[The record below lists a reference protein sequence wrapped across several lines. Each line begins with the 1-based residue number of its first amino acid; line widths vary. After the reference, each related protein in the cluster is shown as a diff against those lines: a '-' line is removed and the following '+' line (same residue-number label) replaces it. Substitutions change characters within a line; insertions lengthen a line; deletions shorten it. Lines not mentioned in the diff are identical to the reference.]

1 MLAQAR
7 SRLQRLTP
15 PQAQDALAAG
25 ALLVDI
31 RPDWQRAA
39 EGEVP
44 GALLVERNHL
54 EWRFDPACDAR
65 LPQATGYDVQVIVL
79 CSEGYTSSLA
89 ADSLRA
95 LGLHRATDV
104 IGGFH
109 AWSAEGIPVQPAPG
123 VGSGAGT
130 AGSPRVG
137 SAAMTDR
144 RLRVAVVFG
153 GRSSEHAISCVSAGS
168 VLAHLDRARFDVIPV
183 GISADGAW
191 VQGTDEPAELMIRN
205 RKLPAVD
212 GAAAALALPGD
223 PTRRE
228 LVRIEGDRAGEVL
241 SGIDVVFP
249 VLHGAFGEDG
259 TIQGLLELA
268 DLPYVGSGVLASAAG
283 MDKEFARK
291 LLGTEGLPVT
301 DAVVL
306 RADTATLTADQRER
320 LGLPVFVKP
329 ARAGSSMGI
338 TKVVDWSE
346 LPSAIAT
353 ARAVDPKVLIEAA
366 VIGREIECGVLE
378 FPDGRVEASLPAE
391 IRLVAEDS
399 AGWYDFDAKYLD
411 NACEFDIPAKLDDD
425 VAAGLRAMA
434 VSAFRSLDCQGLARV
449 DFFVGP
455 DGALT
460 VNEINTMPGF
470 TPISMYP
477 RMWAVTGV
485 DYPTLLST
493 LIDTA
498 VARGTGLR

>member
-1 MLAQAR
+1 
-7 SRLQRLTP
+7 
-15 PQAQDALAAG
+15 
-25 ALLVDI
+25 
-31 RPDWQRAA
+31 
-39 EGEVP
+39 
-44 GALLVERNHL
+44 
-54 EWRFDPACDAR
+54 
-65 LPQATGYDVQVIVL
+65 
-79 CSEGYTSSLA
+79 
-89 ADSLRA
+89 
-95 LGLHRATDV
+95 
-104 IGGFH
+104 
-109 AWSAEGIPVQPAPG
+109 
-123 VGSGAGT
+123 
-130 AGSPRVG
+130 
-137 SAAMTDR
+137 MTDR

-168 VLAHLDRARFDVIPV
+168 VLTHLDRARFEVIPV
-183 GISADGAW
+183 GISPDGAW
-191 VQGTDEPAELMIRN
+191 VLGTGEPAELAIRD
-205 RKLPAVD
+205 RALPAVD
-212 GAAAALALPGD
+212 SSAVALALPGD

-228 LVRIEGDRAGEVL
+228 LVRIAGARSGEVL
-241 SGIDVVFP
+241 FAVDVVFP

-291 LLGTEGLPVT
+291 LLGMDGLPVT

-306 RADTATLTADQRER
+306 RSDRATLTPDQRQR
-320 LGLPVFVKP
+320 LGLPIFVKP

-338 TKVVDWSE
+338 TKVLDWSE
-346 LPSAIAT
+346 LDSAIAT
-353 ARAVDPKVLIEAA
+353 ARAVDPKVLVEAA

-378 FPDGRVEASLPAE
+378 FPDGRIEASLPAE
-391 IRLVAEDS
+391 IRVVGADA
-399 AGWYDFDAKYLD
+399 AGWYDFDAKYH
-411 NACEFDIPAKLDDD
+411 D
-425 VAAGLRAMA
+425 VTTALRAMA

-498 VARGTGLR
+498 MARGTGLR

>member
-1 MLAQAR
+1 
-7 SRLQRLTP
+7 
-15 PQAQDALAAG
+15 
-25 ALLVDI
+25 
-31 RPDWQRAA
+31 
-39 EGEVP
+39 
-44 GALLVERNHL
+44 
-54 EWRFDPACDAR
+54 
-65 LPQATGYDVQVIVL
+65 
-79 CSEGYTSSLA
+79 
-89 ADSLRA
+89 
-95 LGLHRATDV
+95 
-104 IGGFH
+104 
-109 AWSAEGIPVQPAPG
+109 
-123 VGSGAGT
+123 
-130 AGSPRVG
+130 
-137 SAAMTDR
+137 MTNR

-168 VLAHLDRARFDVIPV
+168 VLTHLDRARFDVVPV
-183 GISADGAW
+183 GISSAGVW
-191 VQGTDEPAELMIRN
+191 VLGTGELAELVIRD

-212 GAAAALALPGD
+212 GAPVTLALPGD
-223 PTRRE
+223 QTRRE
-228 LVRIEGDRAGEVL
+228 LVRIAGDRSGEVL
-241 SGIDVVFP
+241 SGVDVVFP

-283 MDKEFARK
+283 MDKEFTRK
-291 LLGTEGLPVT
+291 LLRMEGLPVT

-306 RADTATLTADQRER
+306 RADDPILTAEQRER

-329 ARAGSSMGI
+329 ARAGSSLGI
-338 TKVVDWSE
+338 TKVAGWSA
-346 LPSAIAT
+346 LPAAIAT
-353 ARAVDPKVLIEAA
+353 ARAVDPKVLVEAA
-366 VIGREIECGVLE
+366 VIGREVECGVLE

-391 IRLVAEDS
+391 IRVVAENS
-399 AGWYDFDAKYLD
+399 AGWYDFDTKYLD
-411 NACEFDIPAKLDDD
+411 DACEFDIPAKLDDD
-425 VAAGLRAMA
+425 ITAELRAMA

-449 DFFVGP
+449 DFFVGA